1 MIKLEKLEKGEF
13 FEDAFLVSYRYNK
26 DYLNKM
32 RSLKYKRYV
41 PDKKAWEIPSSELKH
56 LVDLFGIDD
65 INVNAKYLEG
75 LVEKEESKAEEA
87 PEDIKERLKDIKPIV
102 DYPFKTKPFPHQIEA
117 FNRGYEC
124 KNLLLADDQG
134 LGKTKESIDIA
145 VARKDEIG
153 KCLIVCGVNSVKYNW
168 KKEVSVHSNES
179 CVVIDGKTVDKRIQ
193 QIDQWL
199 YGSPYFGIINIES
212 LRNEKIMD
220 RIYVDCKDD
229 IIGAVIVDEIH
240 KGEIAADL
248 KSADWSKYQLK
259 KISAKAKTI
268 VKIISS
274 ATGKEVQDSLVR
286 EQMEKYVTEAE
297 KLGVTDQAALMMC
310 ANFRHQGGLSAV
322 KRVLGKT
329 EKPYTLDHIYSAC
342 CTDTGNQVG
351 AYKSR
356 QKFVYTTLKSKVNSN
371 VKEETKMGVTAQ
383 QIIDIMDSWV
393 GLSRAKGTHKPI
405 IDLYNSHK
413 PLARSYAVGY
423 NDSYCDTTVSAA
435 FIKAGAVDLIGGTEC
450 GVEEHVKLFKK
461 AGIWIEDG
469 TITPEKGDIVV
480 FNWDDATQPNDGYSD
495 HIGVVRSVG
504 FKNFETTEGNMSGGV
519 VGHRTVAIGWGYI
532 RGFARPKYAKAKTL
546 HLSRKNQ
553 IQGQIRSLQ
562 RLLQQLKLIL

>member
-56 LVDLFGIDD
+56 LVDLFGVDD

-75 LVEKEESKAEEA
+75 LVEKEESKADEA

-102 DYPFKTKPFPHQIEA
+102 NYPFKTKPFPHQIEA

-145 VARKDEIG
+145 VARKGEIG

-220 RIYVDCKDD
+220 RIYVDCKLNGVGDTKVIPAWDGGGTVKLIIINSDFDKASDTLVSEVQEAMDPLSDRGNGSGIAPIGHTVTVVTVKEVPITVSVNIVYKEGYSWSRLGED
-229 IIGAVIVDEIH
+229 IKAAIEAYLLEMRKDWANQFFLSVRITQVEARLLKIEGIVDISDTKINGVADNFTLASDEIPVP
-240 KGEIAADL
+240 
-248 KSADWSKYQLK
+248 S
-259 KISAKAKTI
+259 
-268 VKIISS
+268 
-274 ATGKEVQDSLVR
+274 
-286 EQMEKYVTEAE
+286 
-297 KLGVTDQAALMMC
+297 
-310 ANFRHQGGLSAV
+310 
-322 KRVLGKT
+322 
-329 EKPYTLDHIYSAC
+329 
-342 CTDTGNQVG
+342 
-351 AYKSR
+351 
-356 QKFVYTTLKSKVNSN
+356 
-371 VKEETKMGVTAQ
+371 ET
-383 QIIDIMDSWV
+383 
-393 GLSRAKGTHKPI
+393 
-405 IDLYNSHK
+405 
-413 PLARSYAVGY
+413 
-423 NDSYCDTTVSAA
+423 
-435 FIKAGAVDLIGGTEC
+435 
-450 GVEEHVKLFKK
+450 
-461 AGIWIEDG
+461 
-469 TITPEKGDIVV
+469 
-480 FNWDDATQPNDGYSD
+480 
-495 HIGVVRSVG
+495 GVVVD
-504 FKNFETTEGNMSGGV
+504 
-519 VGHRTVAIGWGYI
+519 A
-532 RGFARPKYAKAKTL
+532 
-546 HLSRKNQ
+546 
-553 IQGQIRSLQ
+553 
-562 RLLQQLKLIL
+562 

>member
-56 LVDLFGIDD
+56 LVDLFGVDD

-117 FNRGYEC
+117 FNKGYEC

-145 VARKDEIG
+145 VARKGEIG

-193 QIDQWL
+193 QIDQWI

-220 RIYVDCKDD
+220 RIYMDCKDD

-240 KGEIAADL
+240 KA
-248 KSADWSKYQLK
+248 
-259 KISAKAKTI
+259 
-268 VKIISS
+268 
-274 ATGKEVQDSLVR
+274 
-286 EQMEKYVTEAE
+286 
-297 KLGVTDQAALMMC
+297 
-310 ANFRHQGGLSAV
+310 
-322 KRVLGKT
+322 
-329 EKPYTLDHIYSAC
+329 
-342 CTDTGNQVG
+342 
-351 AYKSR
+351 
-356 QKFVYTTLKSKVNSN
+356 
-371 VKEETKMGVTAQ
+371 
-383 QIIDIMDSWV
+383 
-393 GLSRAKGTHKPI
+393 
-405 IDLYNSHK
+405 
-413 PLARSYAVGY
+413 
-423 NDSYCDTTVSAA
+423 
-435 FIKAGAVDLIGGTEC
+435 
-450 GVEEHVKLFKK
+450 
-461 AGIWIEDG
+461 
-469 TITPEKGDIVV
+469 
-480 FNWDDATQPNDGYSD
+480 
-495 HIGVVRSVG
+495 
-504 FKNFETTEGNMSGGV
+504 
-519 VGHRTVAIGWGYI
+519 
-532 RGFARPKYAKAKTL
+532 
-546 HLSRKNQ
+546 
-553 IQGQIRSLQ
+553 
-562 RLLQQLKLIL
+562 

>member
-56 LVDLFGIDD
+56 LVDLFGVDD

-75 LVEKEESKAEEA
+75 LVEKEESKAEET

-124 KNLLLADDQG
+124 KDLLLADDQG

-145 VARKDEIG
+145 VARKGEIG

-193 QIDQWL
+193 QIDQWI

-220 RIYVDCKDD
+220 RIYMDCKDD

-240 KGEIAADL
+240 KAKNGMCSQGRSVRQL
-248 KSADWSKYQLK
+248 NSK
-259 KISAKAKTI
+259 IRI
-268 VKIISS
+268 
-274 ATGKEVQDSLVR
+274 
-286 EQMEKYVTEAE
+286 
-297 KLGVTDQAALMMC
+297 
-310 ANFRHQGGLSAV
+310 GLSGTPMNKAEDLWNILTWLRV
-322 KRVLGKT
+322 EKRNYYQFKNRYCIMGGFNGYKVVAHRNLDELNKELNTVMLRRKKEEVLDLPPK
-329 EKPYTLDHIYSAC
+329 I
-342 CTDTGNQVG
+342 
-351 AYKSR
+351 
-356 QKFVYTTLKSKVNSN
+356 YTTEYIELTRKQRILYKEIRQGIVDNLENILEIPNPLSCTVRLRQLTGGVFGDDNPKLERVKDMLEEITESGHKALIFSQWEQITSVYKEALK
-371 VKEETKMGVTAQ
+371 T
-383 QIIDIMDSWV
+383 
-393 GLSRAKGTHKPI
+393 
-405 IDLYNSHK
+405 YN
-413 PLARSYAVGY
+413 PAYIV
-423 NDSYCDTTVSAA
+423 
-435 FIKAGAVDLIGGTEC
+435 GAVDP
-450 GVEEHVKLFKK
+450 
-461 AGIWIEDG
+461 EDRQK
-469 TITPEKGDIVV
+469 EVDR
-480 FNWDDATQPNDGYSD
+480 FQNDPTC
-495 HIGVVRSVG
+495 
-504 FKNFETTEGNMSGGV
+504 K
-519 VGHRTVAIGWGYI
+519 VAIGTIGAMGTGLTMTAASYVFFC
-532 RGFARPKYAKAKTL
+532 R
-546 HLSRKNQ
+546 
-553 IQGQIRSLQ
+553 
-562 RLLQQLKLIL
+562 

>member
-56 LVDLFGIDD
+56 LVDLFGVDD

-145 VARKDEIG
+145 VARKGEIG

-193 QIDQWL
+193 QIDQWI

-220 RIYVDCKDD
+220 RIYMDCKDD

-240 KGEIAADL
+240 KAKNGMCSQGRSVRQL
-248 KSADWSKYQLK
+248 NSK
-259 KISAKAKTI
+259 IRI
-268 VKIISS
+268 
-274 ATGKEVQDSLVR
+274 
-286 EQMEKYVTEAE
+286 
-297 KLGVTDQAALMMC
+297 
-310 ANFRHQGGLSAV
+310 GLSGTPMNKAEDLWNILTWLRV
-322 KRVLGKT
+322 EKRNYYQFKNRYCIMGGFNGYKVVAHRNLDELNKELNTVMLRRKKEEVLDLPPK
-329 EKPYTLDHIYSAC
+329 I
-342 CTDTGNQVG
+342 
-351 AYKSR
+351 
-356 QKFVYTTLKSKVNSN
+356 YTTEYIELTRKQRILYKEIRQGIVDNLENILEIPNPLSCTVRLRQLTGGVFGDDNPKLERVKDMLEEITESGHKALIFSQWEQVTSVYKEALK
-371 VKEETKMGVTAQ
+371 A
-383 QIIDIMDSWV
+383 
-393 GLSRAKGTHKPI
+393 
-405 IDLYNSHK
+405 YN
-413 PLARSYAVGY
+413 PAYIV
-423 NDSYCDTTVSAA
+423 
-435 FIKAGAVDLIGGTEC
+435 GAVDP
-450 GVEEHVKLFKK
+450 
-461 AGIWIEDG
+461 EDRQK
-469 TITPEKGDIVV
+469 EVDR
-480 FNWDDATQPNDGYSD
+480 FQNDPTC
-495 HIGVVRSVG
+495 
-504 FKNFETTEGNMSGGV
+504 K
-519 VGHRTVAIGWGYI
+519 VAIGTIGAMGTGLTMTAASYVFFVDKRYWDAENKQAEDRAHRIGTTNTVNVVSLVATNTVDEGI
-532 RGFARPKYAKAKTL
+532 EEMLRDNKALFDRVVEGKG
-546 HLSRKNQ
+546 SRVDMGEILRK
-553 IQGQIRSLQ
+553 ILQ
-562 RLLQQLKLIL
+562 Y